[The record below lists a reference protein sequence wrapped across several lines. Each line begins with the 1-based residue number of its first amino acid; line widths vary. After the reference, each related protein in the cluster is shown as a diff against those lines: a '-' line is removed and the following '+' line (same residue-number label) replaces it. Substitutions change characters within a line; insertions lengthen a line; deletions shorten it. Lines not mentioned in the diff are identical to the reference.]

1 MMGKGI
7 SMKTKTLL
15 NYFVL
20 STLLIFPM
28 SLKAQDDQ
36 ALLSLAEDYKEAVA
50 TLKVPILQLGYL
62 DNLNGILDEETRT
75 VQTARFLGI
84 QDNLKRMDYQALDQ
98 ESQYLYQNL
107 DYRLDLHLRR
117 LELENRFRKLVTGQV
132 DSTSGIY
139 HQPLG
144 KEWYQLFLDIWLT
157 ENKTPEDL
165 VLFGE
170 AEVLKVSQQI
180 RDVQKRTGFEN
191 DAEAFY
197 GHLNDEEFFLTN
209 EAEVIEG
216 YQQRR
221 MTVQQH
227 VSELFNTIDF
237 PTVRIE
243 AFAESNKDTV
253 PGQLF
258 ITQETIFRFS
268 FFEDRHNI
276 QDMDFLYLHE
286 AAPGHAFHAQYN
298 QEFPNAPYNLSSI
311 WAYSGFSEGW
321 GAYVEELGEEMG
333 LYQTP
338 WLKMGKLQFDLVRS
352 ARVVLDVGVNYY
364 DWDNQRA
371 LDYWFAHIQGQDEI
385 AQREIDR
392 VRRWPGQAIS
402 YKVGAAK
409 LMELKVLAQNA
420 LGADFDIRE
429 FHHRVLAFGGVPLFL
444 VEKRILDY
452 IESV

>member
-1 MMGKGI
+1 M
-7 SMKTKTLL
+7 
-15 NYFVL
+15 N
-20 STLLIFPM
+20 
-28 SLKAQDDQ
+28 
-36 ALLSLAEDYKEAVA
+36 
-50 TLKVPILQLGYL
+50 
-62 DNLNGILDEETRT
+62 
-75 VQTARFLGI
+75 
-84 QDNLKRMDYQALDQ
+84 
-98 ESQYLYQNL
+98 
-107 DYRLDLHLRR
+107 
-117 LELENRFRKLVTGQV
+117 
-132 DSTSGIY
+132 
-139 HQPLG
+139 
-144 KEWYQLFLDIWLT
+144 
-157 ENKTPEDL
+157 
-165 VLFGE
+165 
-170 AEVLKVSQQI
+170 
-180 RDVQKRTGFEN
+180 
-191 DAEAFY
+191 
-197 GHLNDEEFFLTN
+197 
-209 EAEVIEG
+209 
-216 YQQRR
+216 
-221 MTVQQH
+221 
-227 VSELFNTIDF
+227 ELFNTIGF
-237 PTVRIE
+237 PAVRIE

-258 ITQETIFRFS
+258 ITPETIFRFS
-268 FFEDRHNI
+268 FFEERHNI

-311 WAYSGFSEGW
+311 WAYSGFAEGW
-321 GAYVEELGEEMG
+321 GAYVEELGEELG

-338 WLKMGKLQFDLVRS
+338 WLKMGKLKFDLVRS
-352 ARVVLDVGVNYY
+352 ARVVLDVGINYY
-364 DWDNQRA
+364 GWDNQRA